1 MTTNLKVRMLRQLG
15 MERRR
20 TETDNTDKI
29 SALSL
34 RSISAMPT
42 YLIECIPRRDNQ
54 GGAYSPP
61 IATAFLDVASTV
73 LRSRVGSLLEMTRFP
88 DALRG
93 PLAPS

>member
-1 MTTNLKVRMLRQLG
+1 MRM
-15 MERRR
+15 R
-20 TETDNTDKI
+20 TGTVNTDKI

-34 RSISAMPT
+34 LSITAMPT
-42 YLIECIPRRDNQ
+42 YRIECFSGRHNK

-61 IATAFLDVASTV
+61 IATALLDVASMV
-73 LRSRVGSLLEMTRFP
+73 LRSRVGLLLEMMRFP

>member
-34 RSISAMPT
+34 LSITAMPT
-42 YLIECIPRRDNQ
+42 YCIEYFSARHNK

-61 IATAFLDVASTV
+61 IATALLDVASTV

>member
-1 MTTNLKVRMLRQLG
+1 
-15 MERRR
+15 MERMR
-20 TETDNTDKI
+20 TGTVNTDKI

-34 RSISAMPT
+34 LSITAMPT
-42 YLIECIPRRDNQ
+42 YRIKRFSGRHNK

-61 IATAFLDVASTV
+61 IATALLDVASMV
-73 LRSRVGSLLEMTRFP
+73 LRSRVGLLLEMMRFP